1 MAFLESSL
9 PLSLDISVYKLHF
22 DFYRNEA
29 FIGRTYLAAIDHNTH
44 VFRKNAVSATG
55 KLKYNKVYSKRS
67 KNHRIVPVK
76 DPKTYD
82 FWPTLAT
89 RIIQKRI
96 DDDDSVHR
104 RVEIS
109 EEHPKNI
116 APSISLHPIPKTDD
130 LVKQSLSRFVHTS
143 ASANNVQQQVAE
155 DPEPQ
160 TAT

>member
-1 MAFLESSL
+1 MC
-9 PLSLDISVYKLHF
+9 
-22 DFYRNEA
+22 
-29 FIGRTYLAAIDHNTH
+29 RTYLAAIDHNTH
-44 VFRKNAVSATG
+44 IFRKAAVSATG

-67 KNHRIVPVK
+67 KNHRVVPVK

-96 DDDDSVHR
+96 DDDDDSVHR
-104 RVEIS
+104 KVEIS
-109 EEHPKNI
+109 KEHPKNI
-116 APSISLHPIPKTDD
+116 QPSISCQPIPKTDD

-143 ASANNVQQQVAE
+143 DSSIDIRQQVAE

-160 TAT
+160 TGS